1 MVGKG
6 KRTKMEWNESLKETI
21 KKELNAK
28 GISQRDFVKSVG
40 IDEANFSKYL
50 KGDKVPRA
58 DTLIKIAKG
67 LDCSLDYLLGLSK
80 AKYVEPTEDDK
91 AILKVSELTGLEI
104 ETIEKL
110 IDGINNCKKYAMN
123 ENVETKKDNYTG
135 LPIYLEYGL
144 YKDGQD
150 SKNKLLATDF
160 FYLVNFLNVY
170 IKNYAEI
177 TKDYYVPLFDNL
189 YKFLTVGNECY
200 EFDFVFGNLQTYTL
214 NELGD
219 EEPLGSYPIHANVIK
234 AQMTDD
240 IKESLKRL
248 IIYFAQ
254 KNGNDGLIMF
264 D

>member
-1 MVGKG
+1 
-6 KRTKMEWNESLKETI
+6 MEWYESLKETI
-21 KKELNAK
+21 KRELEPK
-28 GISQRDFVKSVG
+28 GISQREFARSIE
-40 IDEANFSKYL
+40 IDEVNFNKYL
-50 KGDKVPRA
+50 NGTKTPRI

-80 AKYVEPTEDDK
+80 AKYVEPTEDEK
-91 AILKVSELTGLEI
+91 AILKVSELTGLEV

-150 SKNKLLATDF
+150 YKNKLLATDF

-177 TKDYYVPLFDNL
+177 TKDSYVPLFDNL

-214 NELGD
+214 NESGD
-219 EEPLGSYPIHANVIK
+219 EEPLGSYPVHANVIK
-234 AQMTDD
+234 AQITDD

-254 KNGNDGLIMF
+254 KNGYDGLIMF